1 VIRSRSGSSARLDIA
16 VLERSTQ
23 PKSSAD
29 SARPKPFRHDGRAW
43 DSDGRGIGFN
53 GVCPREPSSSRDCW
67 QASSS
72 LVASAAV
79 SPRATPQPKRARC
92 NQPGQRGG
100 SGVRRSGPS
109 LWSLCRLLGA
119 FSPANL
125 QSIALTKPG
134 EVIRDYALDQSQ
146 TVRVGGVDADDQNA
160 GSGGEGASAGRREDD
175 DATGIGPF
183 GLRAENGGFWRMRQ
197 VAVRQAGTVAHGRCV
212 SAELL

>member
-79 SPRATPQPKRARC
+79 SPRATVVQ
-92 NQPGQRGG
+92 
-100 SGVRRSGPS
+100 RRS
-109 LWSLCRLLGA
+109 RIEFA
-119 FSPANL
+119 ATNL
-125 QSIALTKPG
+125 VNAAVQG
-134 EVIRDYALDQSQ
+134 F
-146 TVRVGGVDADDQNA
+146 GGLA
-160 GSGGEGASAGRREDD
+160 RRY
-175 DATGIGPF
+175 
-183 GLRAENGGFWRMRQ
+183 
-197 VAVRQAGTVAHGRCV
+197 GRCV
-212 SAELL
+212 DC